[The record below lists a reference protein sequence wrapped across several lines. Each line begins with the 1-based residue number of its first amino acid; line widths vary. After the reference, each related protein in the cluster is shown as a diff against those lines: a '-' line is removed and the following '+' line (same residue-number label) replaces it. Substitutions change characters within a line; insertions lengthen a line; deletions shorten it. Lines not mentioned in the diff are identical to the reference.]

1 MKVFHK
7 GLAVVFSLLLLNC
20 EKDFDEI
27 NAPRTGAV
35 TTEPDGLFTV
45 ATQRGSM
52 TWYMYD
58 RLQRY
63 IGNQYMQYNTITGS
77 GGLDHYEPNYGMFSD
92 IWDRMYGDQSWE
104 IAPLFY
110 VTHAIDIC
118 VERGN
123 PHKEGIA
130 RIWRA
135 YLFQRMTDLY
145 GDIPYSQAFRSPL
158 PEFDTQEFIYSD
170 LIEQVE
176 LGKSLINTP
185 GNYASYGNADL
196 IYNGDLSK
204 WEKFANTLL
213 LRIALRVEN
222 VAPQITQ
229 TVMTSLSDAVFMESN
244 ADSNKMLWDATSSN
258 IYFRNPILVTEVFN
272 NTRMSTHLIDYLKE
286 NNDPRLTVY
295 AKPAKTDNE
304 YRGLD
309 NGLDPNEQ
317 TVFDQEYYDQFSRV
331 GEAFL
336 KEDGATYNL
345 HYAESCFLR
354 AEAALKGYLSGDPA
368 SLYQEGIRAAMEMYD
383 ISDPTIITQYLNQT
397 EIVFQPERGMEQII
411 TQKWVS
417 LCMNGIEAWFEK
429 RRTGLPELSPLQ
441 FKGSINNGI
450 FPRRLTY
457 SDAERRLNP
466 DNVLKAITRMG
477 GDSQDIGVWWDVKN

>member
-1 MKVFHK
+1 MKLVHTY
-7 GLAVVFSLLLLNC
+7 LIAVFSLVLMNC

-27 NAPRTGAV
+27 NTPRTGAV

-110 VTHAIDIC
+110 VTHTIDIC
-118 VERGN
+118 IERQN

-145 GDIPYSQAFRSPL
+145 GDIPYSEAFRSPL
-158 PEFDTQEFIYSD
+158 PKFDSQESIYLD
-170 LIEQVE
+170 LIDQLN
-176 LGKSLINTP
+176 LGKSLLKEP

-196 IYNGDLSK
+196 IYNGDLTK

-213 LRIALRVEN
+213 LRIALRIEN
-222 VAPQITQ
+222 VAPQVTQ
-229 TVMTSLSDAVFMESN
+229 NVMNDLADAVFMESN
-244 ADSNKMLWDATSSN
+244 TDSNKMQWDATSSN

-272 NTRMSTHLIDYLKE
+272 NTRMSAHLVDFLKE
-286 NNDPRLTVY
+286 TQDPRLSVY

-304 YRGLD
+304 YRGLE

-317 TVFDQEYYDQFSRV
+317 TVFDLEYFDQYSRV

-345 HYAESCFLR
+345 HFAESCFLR
-354 AEAALKGYLSGDPA
+354 AEAAHKGYLNEDA
-368 SLYQEGIRAAMEMYD
+368 AQLYNLGIRAAMEMYD
-383 ISDPTIITQYLNQT
+383 ISDDSIINNYLT
-397 EIVFQPERGMEQII
+397 QPEIQFNTTNGLEQII
-411 TQKWVS
+411 TQKWIS

-429 RRTGLPELSPLQ
+429 RRTGFPELSPLQ
-441 FKGSINNGI
+441 FKGSINNGV

-466 DNVLKAITRMG
+466 ENVLNAVEKMG
-477 GDSQDIGVWWDVKN
+477 GDTQEIRVWWDVSN